1 MSISFR
7 AEWTLFEHCSHASI
21 SDFMQGNLYHS
32 FKVMAVDHWCW
43 GLSCGGPVRIPVLI
57 LTVVMFSVVSVSHV
71 IGWFMFYIR
80 RDWLG
85 SVWARELCRISPPR
99 FLAERLIRRLNQ
111 GSFVLLCFALCAF
124 SGLCLVFVL
133 CLLICL
139 LSCIFQREPTS
150 MASV

>member
-1 MSISFR
+1 MNNVQ
-7 AEWTLFEHCSHASI
+7 WTLFEHRSHASI

-43 GLSCGGPVRIPVLI
+43 GLSCSGPVRIPVLI

-85 SVWARELCRISPPR
+85 SVWARKLCRISPPC
-99 FLAERLIRRLNQ
+99 FLAECRERWLNQ
-111 GSFVLLCFALCAF
+111 ASFVLLYFCVVCFFWVVF
-124 SGLCLVFVL
+124 SFCIVSFNLSSVL
-133 CLLICL
+133 YFPAC
-139 LSCIFQREPTS
+139 TD
-150 MASV
+150 VNGTV